1 MTRLC
6 EITGKKVLVGCNVS
20 HSIIK
25 TKKRFLPNLHS
36 FSLRSDILVKNITF
50 RLSVNGL
57 RTIEHN
63 FGLDNYLL
71 TTQSSKLSPKALE
84 IKKLIQL
91 AIKNKVEI
99 KQ

>member
-20 HSIIK
+20 HSNIK

-36 FSLRSDILVKNITF
+36 FSLRSDILGRNITF

-84 IKKLIQL
+84 VKKLIKL